1 MNVKIG
7 RIKMRLLAAKL
18 AQNPKK
24 WHLCQFSLF
33 QTVDISRQ
41 RPQSDLNLI
50 VRRRK
55 RYESHQQEFI
65 DQNNF
70 TF

>member
-24 WHLCQFSLF
+24 VAPLSIFS
-33 QTVDISRQ
+33 ISNSRYFA
-41 RPQSDLNLI
+41 SEAA
-50 VRRRK
+50 VRLEPDCETPKTLLASSK
-55 RYESHQQEFI
+55 RVY
-65 DQNNF
+65 
-70 TF
+70 